1 MPLPGRTPFER
12 IESAIIVSTLLLLTI
27 VCVQPILNLLAV
39 SLSDP
44 ARVPGMSGL
53 AVVPNGFSTD
63 VYALLITN
71 PAVQRGW

>member
-1 MPLPGRTPFER
+1 MTDQGAIRWVLVFSETWRSEGW
-12 IESAIIVSTLLLLTI
+12 ESLLY
-27 VCVQPILNLLAV
+27 LAV

-71 PAVQRGW
+71 PAVQRGL